1 MGENLETK
9 VRAHCNECGGERNHS
24 ILHSE
29 TTSWSDNDDGTSGS
43 ETYEMLRCLGC
54 DNIKLRYTSSFSEDE
69 NPTINY
75 FPPSIFRKQPE
86 WLNELFANVAGS
98 EEAFVYSLLLEIYS
112 ALQNNQP
119 HLAAMGI
126 RSLLER
132 IMIAKVGDRGT
143 FSGNISEFEAK
154 GFVSHI
160 QRERLETI
168 LEAGHATIH
177 RSFTPSDAD
186 LITLV
191 NITESIVETVF
202 LHEEQVARLRKRVP
216 TRSKK

>member
-9 VRAHCNECGGERNHS
+9 VRAQCNECGGERNHS

-29 TTSWSDNDDGTSGS
+29 KTSWSSDEDGTSGS
-43 ETYEMLRCLGC
+43 DTYDMLRCLGC
-54 DNIKLRYTSSFSEDE
+54 DNIKLLHTSRFSEDGS
-69 NPTINY
+69 PTINY
-75 FPPSIFRKQPE
+75 FPPAIFRKQPE
-86 WLNELFANVAGS
+86 WLNELFANVAAT
-98 EEAFVYSLLLEIYS
+98 EEAFVYALLLEIYS

-143 FSGNISEFEAK
+143 FSNNISEFEAK

-177 RSFTPSDAD
+177 RSFTPSHTD

>member
-1 MGENLETK
+1 LTFSRLTARLRRPPASRRRLNAVTLALIGENLETK
-9 VRAHCNECGGERNHS
+9 VRAHCNECGGERTHS

-54 DNIKLRYTSSFSEDE
+54 DNIKLRHTSSFSEDE

-112 ALQNNQP
+112 ALQRRCQALVICY
-119 HLAAMGI
+119 LA
-126 RSLLER
+126 LLC
-132 IMIAKVGDRGT
+132 
-143 FSGNISEFEAK
+143 
-154 GFVSHI
+154 
-160 QRERLETI
+160 
-168 LEAGHATIH
+168 
-177 RSFTPSDAD
+177 
-186 LITLV
+186 
-191 NITESIVETVF
+191 
-202 LHEEQVARLRKRVP
+202 
-216 TRSKK
+216 